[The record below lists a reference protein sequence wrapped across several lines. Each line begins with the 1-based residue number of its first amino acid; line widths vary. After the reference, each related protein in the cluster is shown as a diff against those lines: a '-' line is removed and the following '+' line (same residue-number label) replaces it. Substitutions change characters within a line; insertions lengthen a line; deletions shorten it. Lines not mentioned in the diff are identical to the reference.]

1 VDQLVDGGLVR
12 TPADLYKLGLAE
24 LAALERMGE
33 RSAQNLLDAFE
44 RSKRTTLARFIH
56 ALGIRNVGEA
66 TARDLAR
73 HFGDIDALMHADL
86 EGLQAVRDVGPV
98 VAQSIRDFFGEP
110 HNVQVVEQLRAAGI
124 EWERAVPARLAAG
137 PAAGRTFVLTGTLP
151 SLTREAAAALI
162 ESHGG
167 KVSGSVSRKTDYVVA
182 GADAGGKLEKAR
194 QLGVNILDEDQLLA
208 LLQTEE
214 E

>member
-1 VDQLVDGGLVR
+1 
-12 TPADLYKLGLAE
+12 
-24 LAALERMGE
+24 
-33 RSAQNLLDAFE
+33 
-44 RSKRTTLARFIH
+44 
-56 ALGIRNVGEA
+56 
-66 TARDLAR
+66 
-73 HFGDIDALMHADL
+73 
-86 EGLQAVRDVGPV
+86 